1 MKQKDLFRKLE
12 KTLDQIERSEDTLAT
27 LAAILER
34 LVGAFKQELGLTG
47 GRIYVRESDSFV
59 LRTEYPES
67 AAHLGFRIPLSYAP
81 IQELLR
87 EGFVLYVPGDPGVD
101 RAIEESLGVS
111 TFAAIRVG
119 ISTERIMAFSIEESP
134 DHERVIYTLNTIR
147 HLINLKLRKERLD
160 SRVAEVQAIQGSL
173 LPAKPPDFK
182 GYDLWGA
189 TRPAEEVGGDLYD
202 FLPVSKR
209 SLGIAIADSAGHGLP
224 AALQAR
230 DAIIGLRMGVEDRL
244 RITATV
250 EKLNRVINH
259 SALASRFISLF
270 YGEIEP
276 NGNMVYCNAGHNPP
290 LLYRGGRFHELQ
302 QGGIVLGPHPNAQYE
317 RGYIQMDHGSV
328 LLMYT
333 DGIVEAA
340 DDSGRMFGTE
350 RLKEI
355 IKTQKWNS
363 ARALVEKVFASV
375 GSFATADPPLD
386 DQTVVAMIRLD
397 EGAAG

>member
-1 MKQKDLFRKLE
+1 MKQKDLFKKLE
-12 KTLDQIERSEDTLAT
+12 KTLDAIERSEDTLAT
-27 LAAILER
+27 LAAILKR
-34 LVGAFKQELGLTG
+34 LVDDFQHELGLTG
-47 GRIYVRESDSFV
+47 GRIYVRENDSFV
-59 LRTEYPES
+59 LRTEYPETAS
-67 AAHLGFRIPLSYAP
+67 NLGFRIPLSYAP

-87 EGFVLYVPGDPGVD
+87 EGFVLYVPGDPGFD
-101 RAIEESLGVS
+101 LAIEESLGVE

-119 ISTERIMAFSIEESP
+119 IATERIMAFSIEESP

-173 LPAKPPDFK
+173 LPAKPPAFD
-182 GYDLWGA
+182 GYDLWA
-189 TRPAEEVGGDLYD
+189 VTRPAEEVGGDLYD

-209 SLGIAIADSAGHGLP
+209 LLGIAIADSAGHGLP

-244 RITATV
+244 RITATI

-259 SALASRFISLF
+259 SALASRFISMF

-276 NGNMVYCNAGHNPP
+276 NGNLVYCNAGHNPP
-290 LLYRGGRFHELQ
+290 LLYRDGEFHELR
-302 QGGIVLGPHPNAQYE
+302 QGGIVLGPHPSARYE
-317 RGYIQMDHGSV
+317 RGYIQMEPGSI

-340 DDSGRMFGTE
+340 DGNDLMFGTE
-350 RLKEI
+350 RLMKI
-355 IKTQKWNS
+355 IRAKRWLS
-363 ARALVEKVFASV
+363 ARELVEEIFAAVKRFS
-375 GSFATADPPLD
+375 TADPPLD
-386 DQTVVAMIRLD
+386 DQTLVAMIRL
-397 EGAAG
+397 EES

>member
-12 KTLDQIERSEDTLAT
+12 KTLDEIDRSEDTLAT

-34 LVGAFKQELGLTG
+34 LVDDFEHELGLTG
-47 GRIYVRESDSFV
+47 GRIYVREDDSFV
-59 LRTEYPES
+59 LRNEYPGEG
-67 AAHLGFRIPLSYAP
+67 ARIGFRIPLSYAP
-81 IQELLR
+81 VQELLR

-101 RAIEESLGVS
+101 LAIEESLGVE

-119 ISTERIMAFSIEESP
+119 IDTQRIMAFSIEESP

-173 LPAKPPDFK
+173 LPSGPPDF
-182 GYDLWGA
+182 GDYEIWGA
-189 TRPAEEVGGDLYD
+189 TSPAEEVGGDLYD

-209 SLGIAIADSAGHGLP
+209 SLGVAIADSAGHGLP

-230 DAIIGLRMGVEDRL
+230 DAIIGLRMGVEERL
-244 RITATV
+244 RITATI
-250 EKLNRVINH
+250 EKMNRVINH

-270 YGEIEP
+270 YGEIES

-290 LLYRGGRFHELQ
+290 LLYSHGEFHELR
-302 QGGIVLGPHPNAQYE
+302 QGGIILGPHPTAKYE
-317 RGYIQMDHGSV
+317 RGYIRLEPGSILV
-328 LLMYT
+328 MFT

-340 DDSGRMFGTE
+340 DRNENMFGTE
-350 RLKEI
+350 RLKNIVRE
-355 IKTQKWNS
+355 KPWES
-363 ARALVEKVFASV
+363 ARELVDEIFAAAKRFS
-375 GSFATADPPLD
+375 SIDPPLD
-386 DQTVVAMIRLD
+386 DQTVVAIIRRP
-397 EGAAG
+397 